1 MKNIFWK
8 LLIFHIWVC
17 SSSVVDFYV
26 LCEVVVQFS
35 FFPNRQLLDNS
46 CWMNSLLISH
56 WCATLLP
63 SPISM
68 TPGPCFWSVKS
79 SFSLFVSP
87 LPARYL
93 IYSGT
98 VVVLQYLVRPTP
110 FIVFLF
116 FCFPSL
122 MYLSPFCSSS
132 DSLFRIVAGIALS
145 LKNNVMRSGMC
156 LIKFISRYFKSV
168 GC

>member
-35 FFPNRQLLDNS
+35 FFQIDS
-46 CWMNSLLISH
+46 CWTTVVEWIVSLFPTDVPHCSH
-56 WCATLLP
+56 HPFPWPQGLVSGLWSLP
-63 SPISM
+63 SACLFPLCQHVIWFTLALWWFCSIWWDRL
-68 TPGPCFWSVKS
+68 P
-79 SFSLFVSP
+79 SLF
-87 LPARYL
+87 
-93 IYSGT
+93 
-98 VVVLQYLVRPTP
+98 
-110 FIVFLF
+110 FFF